1 MKNNNI
7 NLMNL
12 APRCHATSKRS
23 GNPCQA
29 PAVKGWKVCR
39 FHGAGGGAPSGKKNG
54 NYRHGGRT
62 QETMAA
68 VAYFTAMAK
77 FCKHT
82 LDEMS

>member
-1 MKNNNI
+1 MSKNNI

-12 APRCHATSKRS
+12 APRCHATSKRT

-29 PAVKGWKVCR
+29 PAVKGWEVCR

-54 NYRHGGRT
+54 NYRHGVRT
-62 QETMAA
+62 QETMAS

-77 FCKHT
+77 FCKQT